1 MPAAK
6 AVMATWDVEDLT
18 KELKDMEL
26 IAMRNKSSEL
36 HSKNADCL
44 EGQSGWHPDD
54 HTLQLCEAFHCFGRK
69 HLANGNEKGT
79 CNLP

>member
-1 MPAAK
+1 LPAAK

-36 HSKNADCL
+36 HFQKC
-44 EGQSGWHPDD
+44 
-54 HTLQLCEAFHCFGRK
+54 
-69 HLANGNEKGT
+69 
-79 CNLP
+79 